1 MMRATVSGWMDE
13 YEVEFA
19 YRQKRVR
26 GCTLRASCLWFVALA
41 AALHSACIAL
51 LLLQDEAQPAFTA
64 LLNASALEDSARTIV
79 LMHHKRT
86 DELNATLHGLAALR
100 SGGSLRVIVTQAL
113 QPEDAPAAAATAAL
127 LRQLGH
133 LRLTLVHS
141 VSMLPALEVDA
152 SYSVDAKRFG
162 TKKNS
167 LRNMLH
173 GLRRAFGQH
182 EALARE
188 TIRFSR
194 PSAGVRRAPL
204 HPPTR
209 PPASVIVMEDD
220 VAVSPDLLDYF
231 DFASSLM
238 RAARAVRPPHR
249 PVLASSFCILRHPN
263 PDFGY
268 AWLPSR
274 LLLRHLEPRPARY
287 RFAPLSFTTFKT
299 FAWLLP
305 RDTFEL
311 LDADFTSMLALPSN
325 ATALHPSLHGCPYC
339 SNFCYDHYLE
349 WRHRGSAVVCP
360 DYPRSRQIQLG
371 VGGGMTERPG
381 EHLRDQHAMERA
393 GRLLNTRVVKPW
405 QYVDGAHRRRA
416 VRLLDLLC
424 AWGVPAALMC
434 LWSRAGSKGGAHKG
448 QRLRA

>member
-1 MMRATVSGWMDE
+1 MDE
-13 YEVEFA
+13 YEVELA
-19 YRQKRVR
+19 YRHKRTRDCSVR
-26 GCTLRASCLWFVALA
+26 SGCVWAAGLA

-51 LLLQDEAQPAFTA
+51 LLLQDEAQPAFWA
-64 LLNASALEDSARTIV
+64 LLNASAVEDSARTIV

-113 QPEDAPAAAATAAL
+113 QPDEAPAAAATAAL
-127 LRQLGH
+127 LRRLGG

-141 VSMLPALEVDA
+141 VSLLPMSEVDT

-173 GLRRAFGQH
+173 GLRRAFGH
-182 EALARE
+182 DEAALARE
-188 TIRFSR
+188 TVRFDR
-194 PSAGVRRAPL
+194 PSAHPPR
-204 HPPTR
+204 PPTR

-231 DFASSLM
+231 EFASSLLH
-238 RAARAVRPPHR
+238 AARAAPAPHR
-249 PVLASSFCILRHPN
+249 PVLASSFCILRRPN

-274 LLLRHLEPRPARY
+274 LLLRHLEPRPDRY

-305 RDTFEL
+305 RATWAL
-311 LDADFTSMLALPSN
+311 LDSDFTSMLALPSN
-325 ATALHPSLHGCPYC
+325 ATALHPSLRGCPYC

-349 WRHRGSAVVCP
+349 WRHRHSAVVCP
-360 DYPRSRQIQLG
+360 DYPRSRQMQLG
-371 VGGGMTERPG
+371 VGGGMTEKPG
-381 EHLRDQHAMERA
+381 EHLRDRHAMERA
-393 GRLLNTRVVKPW
+393 GRLLNTRVVRAW
-405 QYVDGAHRRRA
+405 QFVEGAHRRRA
-416 VRLLDLLC
+416 VRLLDALC
-424 AWGVPAALMC
+424 AWGGPVALLW
-434 LWSRAGSKGGAHKG
+434 LWSRAGSTSAPDKK